1 MDAAANFIE
10 RWQGSG
16 GAERANYA
24 MFLNELTELLGVGRP
39 EPQRAIGDPA
49 PSGCALEYPVTF
61 RDADGTA
68 STGRIDLYK
77 RGCFVLEAKQGTD
90 ADLLQQLPLFALSEQ
105 AVAKRKGHGVRGTQS
120 YTLAMQRARAQAE
133 RYAKAL
139 PVSHGWP
146 PFLIVVDVGH
156 SIELF
161 ADFSLSGKSYTQ
173 YPDAQHFRIA
183 LTDLADEAARRL
195 LAHVWTE
202 PLALDPAK
210 KSAEV
215 TREVAR
221 HLAELS
227 RRLEQAR
234 HDPASVARFTPRAFV
249 ERLILPTL
257 VEPLRDDWKNVQSA
271 AMAHQL
277 ADDPSAAL
285 NEVRAFHEKLC
296 ATRVLD
302 PACGTG
308 NFLYVA
314 MEHMKRLEGEVI
326 ELARDLGEDQYFLEL
341 EKHTVDPH
349 QFLGIEL
356 NPRAAVIAELVLWIG
371 WLQWHFRTRGKTMP
385 AQPVLKNFRNIEAR
399 DALLDYHPDGLLR
412 DAAGKPVT
420 RWDGR
425 SFKKHPVTGKEVPD
439 DAARVT
445 VAKLKDVRPAQWPQ
459 AEFIVGNPPF
469 QGGKDFRDVFGSPYA
484 EALWK
489 TYPDMPQSS
498 DFVMYWWDRAASAA
512 RTGKTRRFGLIT
524 TNSIT
529 QVFNRQVTARHLD
542 AKTPISL
549 LFAIPDHPWVG
560 ERGAAAVRVAMTVGA
575 AGTGEGELR
584 KVVMEGQE
592 RTGRAELSF
601 ATATG
606 KIASDLT
613 IGADLTKAK
622 PLLANDFICSPGVK
636 LHGEGFIVT
645 RDQAAWLGLG
655 TDPGVDQWIKP
666 YRNARDLSA
675 RPRDVMVIDV
685 FGLTELELRD
695 GWPKIW
701 QWLHERVKPQRDGQA
716 SDSPTADA
724 RQYAKLWWLFGK
736 PRPELRPALGGLGR
750 FIVTGETGKHRPF
763 LFMNADMRP
772 DNKIIVVASDDAFH
786 LGILSSRMRVTWALA
801 AGGKLEDRPVY
812 VKTSCFGPFPFPS
825 VTDPAAI
832 RDLGERLDAHRKA
845 RQAEDP
851 TLTLTGMYN
860 VLARLRAG
868 TPLDAKELQIH
879 EQGLVSVLKQ
889 IHDDLDAAVAAAYGW
904 RADLSDQEVLQRL
917 VALNAERRAEEQAG
931 TVRWLRPDYQ
941 PAKAGI
947 AKPVQPTLDV
957 GQPIVLAAAR
967 AFPKSLPDQ
976 MGLVRAALTD
986 APAPLLPKTLAK
998 TFKGAKTARVAELL
1012 RTLVAMG
1019 QARAVGDRFS
1029 R

>member
-1 MDAAANFIE
+1 
-10 RWQGSG
+10 
-16 GAERANYA
+16 
-24 MFLNELTELLGVGRP
+24 
-39 EPQRAIGDPA
+39 
-49 PSGCALEYPVTF
+49 
-61 RDADGTA
+61 
-68 STGRIDLYK
+68 
-77 RGCFVLEAKQGTD
+77 
-90 ADLLQQLPLFALSEQ
+90 
-105 AVAKRKGHGVRGTQS
+105 
-120 YTLAMQRARAQAE
+120 
-133 RYAKAL
+133 
-139 PVSHGWP
+139 
-146 PFLIVVDVGH
+146 
-156 SIELF
+156 
-161 ADFSLSGKSYTQ
+161 
-173 YPDAQHFRIA
+173 
-183 LTDLADEAARRL
+183 
-195 LAHVWTE
+195 
-202 PLALDPAK
+202 
-210 KSAEV
+210 
-215 TREVAR
+215 
-221 HLAELS
+221 
-227 RRLEQAR
+227 
-234 HDPASVARFTPRAFV
+234 
-249 ERLILPTL
+249 
-257 VEPLRDDWKNVQSA
+257 
-271 AMAHQL
+271 
-277 ADDPSAAL
+277 
-285 NEVRAFHEKLC
+285 
-296 ATRVLD
+296 
-302 PACGTG
+302 
-308 NFLYVA
+308 
-314 MEHMKRLEGEVI
+314 
-326 ELARDLGEDQYFLEL
+326 
-341 EKHTVDPH
+341 
-349 QFLGIEL
+349 
-356 NPRAAVIAELVLWIG
+356 
-371 WLQWHFRTRGKTMP
+371 MP

-399 DALLDYHPDGLLR
+399 DALLDYRKDGLLR
-412 DAAGKPVT
+412 DASGKPVT
-420 RWDGR
+420 RWDGETL
-425 SFKKHPVTGKEVPD
+425 KKHPVTGKDVRDE
-439 DAARVT
+439 AARVT
-445 VAKLKDVRPAQWPQ
+445 IDKIADPRMAKWPD

-469 QGGKDFRDVFGSPYA
+469 QGGKDLRDVFGSPYA

-489 TYPDMPQSS
+489 TYPDMPQSA

-542 AKTPISL
+542 AKTPLSL

-575 AGTGEGELR
+575 AGTGDGELR

-592 RTGRAELSF
+592 RIGRAELSF

-606 KIASDLT
+606 NLASDLT

-622 PLLANDFICSPGVK
+622 PLLANEFICSPGVK
-636 LHGEGFIVT
+636 LHGDGFIVT

-655 TDPGVDQWIKP
+655 TDPGVEQWIKP

-736 PRPELRPALGGLGR
+736 PRPELRPALEGLGR

-772 DNKIIVVASDDAFH
+772 DNKIIVIASDDAFH
-786 LGILSSRMRVTWALA
+786 LGVLSSRIHVTWALA
-801 AGGKLEDRPVY
+801 AGGRLGFGNDPVY
-812 VKTSCFGPFPFPS
+812 VKTRCFDPFPFPA
-825 VTDPAAI
+825 TADPAAI
-832 RDLGERLDAHRKA
+832 RDRGERLDAHRKA
-845 RQAEDP
+845 RQAEHP

-904 RADLSDQEVLQRL
+904 PADLSDQEVLQRL
-917 VALNAERRAEEQAG
+917 VVLNAERRAEEQAG
-931 TVRWLRPDYQ
+931 LVRWLRLDYQ
-941 PAKAGI
+941 PAKAGL
-947 AKPVQPTLDV
+947 AKPVQPTFDV

-976 MGLVRAALTD
+976 MGLVRTALSD
-986 APAPLLPKTLAK
+986 ASAPLLPKTLAK
-998 TFKGAKTARVAELL
+998 SFKGAKPARVAELL